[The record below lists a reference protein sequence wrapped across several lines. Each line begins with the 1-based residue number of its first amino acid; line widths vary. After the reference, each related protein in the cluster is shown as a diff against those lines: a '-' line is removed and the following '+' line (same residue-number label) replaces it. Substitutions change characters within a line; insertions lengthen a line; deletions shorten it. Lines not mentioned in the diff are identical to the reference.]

1 MNFKQ
6 FETLY
11 WVARLGG
18 FRAAGRQLRMT
29 QPAVSARIRELEAEL
44 GIQLFDRS
52 RRSAVLT
59 AKRHELLAYA
69 ERIGALSAEIQQ
81 LVGSQESIAGRV
93 RMGVTSIPARTW
105 LPQLVARLRRAYP
118 SIALEVTVESS
129 EHMRDLLMAGELDV
143 AFLAGPFHSPRMT
156 TDLIGEVS
164 MSFLASPS
172 MGLKSSPIAP
182 RELAEWPIITGPRG
196 SHLHDLAHE
205 WFRQGGEQPR
215 LNHACSSLTTRILL
229 AVEGVGFAVA
239 PASAAVREI
248 AEGKL
253 RVVATTV
260 PLPSLAYI
268 VATPDATQSPAV
280 GLSVTLAKQ
289 LIAEKPDIQFY
300 YSAGRALG

>member
-44 GIQLFDRS
+44 GVKLFDRS
-52 RRSAVLT
+52 RRNARLT
-59 AKRHELLAYA
+59 AKGHELVAYA
-69 ERIGALSAEIQQ
+69 ERIGALAAEIQH
-81 LVGSQESIAGRV
+81 LVGSQESIAGLV

-105 LPQLVARLRRAYP
+105 LPKLVQRLRRGYP

-129 EHMRDLLMAGELDV
+129 EHMRDLLTAGELDV
-143 AFLAGPFHSPRMT
+143 AFLAAPFHAPHMT
-156 TDLIGEVS
+156 TDVIGQVA
-164 MSFLASPS
+164 MAFLASPS
-172 MGLKSSPIAP
+172 LGLPLAPIAP
-182 RELAEWPIITGPRG
+182 KDLAGWPIITGPRG

-205 WFRQGGEQPR
+205 WFRQGGAQPR

-229 AVEGVGFAVA
+229 AVEGVGVAVA

-248 AEGKL
+248 AEGRL
-253 RVVATTV
+253 RAVATPV
-260 PLPSLAYI
+260 ALPSLEYI
-268 VATPDATQSPAV
+268 VALPDIALSPAV
-280 GLSVTLAKQ
+280 QLSVALARQ

-300 YSAGRALG
+300 YSAGREVG